1 MHWLKTHSKQ
11 ALLLGLLGLA
21 VFFIAQKLRGPV
33 VEVGLVQEGP
43 IEQSIIVSGR
53 V

>member
-21 VFFIAQKLRGPV
+21 VFFIAQKLRRPV
-33 VEVGLVQEGP
+33 VEVGVVQEGP
-43 IEQSIIVSGR
+43 IEQLIIVSGR